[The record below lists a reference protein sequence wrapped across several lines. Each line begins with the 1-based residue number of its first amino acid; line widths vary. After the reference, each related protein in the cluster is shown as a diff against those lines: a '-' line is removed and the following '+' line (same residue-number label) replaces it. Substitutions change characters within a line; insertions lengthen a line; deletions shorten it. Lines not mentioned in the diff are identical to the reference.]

1 MNRIVGNRAERASRS
16 KTSQAKHDWL
26 TAEQIG
32 EHFGRSGD
40 TIRGILCDMKLGC
53 AESKK
58 PTEESFKTHLARKYR
73 SNGKTLY
80 KWHRSIILLVKEY
93 LNDSK

>member
-16 KTSQAKHDWL
+16 KTTQIKHDWL

-32 EHFGRSGD
+32 EHFSRNGD
-40 TIRGILCDMKLGC
+40 TVRQILCDMKLGC
-53 AESKK
+53 SESKK
-58 PTEESFKTHLARKYR
+58 PTEESFRTNLARKYR

-80 KWHRSIILLVKEY
+80 KWNRSVIPLIKEH
-93 LNDSK
+93 LNDSN